1 MNPSAIFLLQALV
14 IVGFPVALLRI
25 SGLKGIM
32 PLVAVQIMVGVALG
46 PSVFGRMAPDYFQ
59 IFAGQATLAPLA
71 GLASVAVLIFA
82 LISGLHVDP
91 DIFKGKDR
99 AFWPAA
105 AACVVVPMTLG
116 CLAGGWILVRY
127 PRELLPGIA
136 PAEFMAAIGI
146 CISMSALPV
155 LAAILGEMGLLG
167 GRLGNLALGIAST
180 NNIVLWIMLGLLLT
194 ANGTGGSRDNHELFS
209 PVYLLAL
216 APAYFILM
224 VCVVRPVLG
233 SMVAIRMRDDLV
245 NPRALVVLGGATI
258 ASALATE
265 LMGLHFI
272 IGAFLV
278 GALIPPTLHKPI
290 LDRLQVMT
298 VALLMPFFFALT
310 GMRILIDV
318 SAQPLLEMFVV
329 FAGVSVG
336 GIVCGTAV
344 AARLAG
350 EEWTTAFGL
359 GALLQSKGLTELIVL
374 PILLDARI
382 VSPRVFTAMIL
393 MALFSTTIAMPLARL
408 ALGRSG
414 ERGVITQPL
423 TSPGQGI

>member
-1 MNPSAIFLLQALV
+1 MTPSAIFLLQALV

-46 PSVFGRMAPDYFQ
+46 PSVFGRIAPDYFQ

-82 LISGLHVDP
+82 LISALHVDP
-91 DIFKGKDR
+91 DIFRGKDR

-155 LAAILGEMGLLG
+155 LAALLGEMGLLG

-194 ANGTGGSRDNHELFS
+194 ANGTGDSRDNHELFS

-224 VCVVRPVLG
+224 VWVVRPVLG

-278 GALIPPTLHKPI
+278 GALIRPILHKPI

-310 GMRILIDV
+310 GMRIFIDV
-318 SAQPLLEMFVV
+318 SAQPLLEM
-329 FAGVSVG
+329 VG

-382 VSPRVFTAMIL
+382 VSPRIFTAMIL

-408 ALGRSG
+408 ASGRPG
-414 ERGVITQPL
+414 QRGMITQRL
-423 TSPGQGI
+423 TTPGQGI